1 MDIDEK
7 IDAVKERF
15 ELSRASMM
23 TQIFVTLATA
33 HGVGMAAVLSMIGQL
48 KSSPTLVFYL
58 TTIVFLLG
66 IGLFLILVSVLYRFE
81 HSKVAEKEK
90 IAKLTNDI
98 KEQKSQSD
106 KRKPLMRKYKVYMY
120 ASVSCLLIA
129 IFVGMSGAMHNYFE
143 QKSIECKSGPNKAA
157 QADRLP
163 FRCAPGQAAA

>member
-7 IDAVKERF
+7 IDALKERF
-15 ELSRASMM
+15 ELSRARMM

-48 KSSPTLVFYL
+48 KSSPTLVLYL
-58 TTIVFLLG
+58 TIIVFLLG

-90 IAKLTNDI
+90 IAKLKNDR
-98 KEQKSQSD
+98 KEEERQSEQ
-106 KRKPLMRKYKVYMY
+106 RKPLKWKYKASMY

-129 IFVGMSGAMHNYFE
+129 IIIGMFGAMHNYFE
-143 QKSIECKSGPNKAA
+143 QKCSEGKGEPSKAT
-157 QADRLP
+157 QT
-163 FRCAPGQAAA
+163 AP